1 MIIGAKRM
9 IKITGIIQIPIMMVG
24 ERQTIKIAGVIQIII
39 MITGITKKIAI
50 AGLHPIITII
60 IEIHLISKI
69 IINLTKRMISGK
81 TTIITITSIKII
93 INPGIKLKKIKIIQK
108 QILQAGANHQI
119 IKITTNIINIVII
132 IGIIKMMNGEIQII
146 KM

>member
-1 MIIGAKRM
+1 MPIMIIGAKQM
-9 IKITGIIQIPIMMVG
+9 I
-24 ERQTIKIAGVIQIII
+24 RIAGVIQIII

-69 IINLTKRMISGK
+69 IITLTKRMISGK
-81 TTIITITSIKII
+81 TTIITIAIASIKIT
-93 INPGIKLKKIKIIQK
+93 INPGIKIKKIKIIQK
-108 QILQAGANHQI
+108 QILQAGASHQI
-119 IKITTNIINIVII
+119 ATIATNIIVII
-132 IGIIKMMNGEIQII
+132 IIIIIIGVIKMMNGEVQII